1 MPRSFGIVGCLRDD
15 FENGSLNARAFVS
28 SQEIGHRL
36 FGESE
41 RALKSCDR
49 AVSLPDFCLNIFA
62 MHVREGHVSSPK
74 FRPDF
79 SVNPKTRRDQGA
91 STENSVGERI
101 LLSLGDRS
109 RSWLARQTELP
120 ESTIGDAIKRGPA
133 KTDVAL
139 RLSEALEVDLSWLLT
154 GAIGPSG
161 SVTGAVDH
169 LANSEAVGGAIR
181 SQASLGPNADDL
193 DLVEVQEIDLAYG
206 LGGQFSDGPVEV
218 RTHHFPRDWVRS
230 ITATPASML
239 TIARG
244 RGDSMQ
250 PTIQDGDMVIID
262 RSQRTI
268 REQDAMWA
276 LTIGDFA
283 MIKRVR
289 SRGERIQILSDNTL
303 VPMDEA
309 HHEEINVVGRVIFV
323 GRRV

>member
-1 MPRSFGIVGCLRDD
+1 MSRPPYRSSLADNEGLALRQ
-15 FENGSLNARAFVS
+15 A
-28 SQEIGHRL
+28 
-36 FGESE
+36 
-41 RALKSCDR
+41 AL
-49 AVSLPDFCLNIFA
+49 A
-62 MHVREGHVSSPK
+62 E
-74 FRPDF
+74 
-79 SVNPKTRRDQGA
+79 
-91 STENSVGERI
+91 
-101 LLSLGDRS
+101 LSLGQRIKEKLGDRDFAWLS
-109 RSWLARQTELP
+109 RETGI
-120 ESTIGDAIKRGPA
+120 STSALS
-133 KTDVAL
+133 DVNTKGKIPRADNAFKIAQAL
-139 RLSEALEVDLSWLLT
+139 GVDVEWLLT
-154 GAIGPSG
+154 GHASSRAHLQSDIRRAMRQSAE
-161 SVTGAVDH
+161 TDNHAAAVE
-169 LANSEAVGGAIR
+169 L
-181 SQASLGPNADDL
+181 L
-193 DLVEVQEIDLAYG
+193 DLVSVQEIDLAYG

-218 RTHHFPRDWVRS
+218 QTHHFPRDWVQS
-230 ITATPASML
+230 ITSAPASML

>member
-1 MPRSFGIVGCLRDD
+1 MDIDST
-15 FENGSLNARAFVS
+15 NGASKVTFVESLAKRVRARARSAGLDQAKVGKILGLPS
-28 SQEIGHRL
+28 STVGNYWAGKRVWPTETLGPLATALNTNVGWLIGHETRL
-36 FGESE
+36 QQIAS
-41 RALKSCDR
+41 
-49 AVSLPDFCLNIFA
+49 
-62 MHVREGHVSSPK
+62 
-74 FRPDF
+74 
-79 SVNPKTRRDQGA
+79 GA
-91 STENSVGERI
+91 IAPSF
-101 LLSLGDRS
+101 DH
-109 RSWLARQTELP
+109 A
-120 ESTIGDAIKRGPA
+120 A
-133 KTDVAL
+133 
-139 RLSEALEVDLSWLLT
+139 ALE
-154 GAIGPSG
+154 
-161 SVTGAVDH
+161 
-169 LANSEAVGGAIR
+169 EE
-181 SQASLGPNADDL
+181 L
-193 DLVEVQEIDLAYG
+193 DLVQVQEIDLAYG

-218 RTHHFPRDWVRS
+218 RTHHFPREWVQS